1 MPTELSIL
9 PSVPTIEQ
17 FTAHVPGI
25 KEALARSFDVDTFQ
39 DLGHAISRGEVQV
52 WGGED
57 AVIITQLFDNPRPH
71 IHGWVATGKLPAV
84 LELAEDIL
92 AWAAMNGIHEATI
105 NGRKGWLRVLKT
117 RGWKPLT
124 YTMHL
129 DNRDG
134 AAVRTEAQ

>member
-1 MPTELSIL
+1 MPTDISLTPPI
-9 PSVPTIEQ
+9 PTIEQ

-25 KEALARSFDVDTFQ
+25 KEAMERSFDVDTFQ
-39 DLGHAISRGEVQV
+39 ELGHAISRGEVQV

-57 AVIITQLFDNPRPH
+57 ALIITQLFDNPRPH
-71 IHGWVATGKLPAV
+71 IHGWIATGKMAAV
-84 LELAEDIL
+84 LELTEDIL
-92 AWAAMNGIHEATI
+92 AWAHANGIKEATI
-105 NGRKGWLRVLKT
+105 NGRKGWLRVLKE

-134 AAVRTEAQ
+134 A